1 MQNMLIT
8 TKIKIGK
15 YFVKCNIMTDQVR
28 ANLVNLPKKFEFLT
42 APISRGSLRGLKRC
56 SGCGQLNG
64 VRSSVCRNEFCK
76 LRKDALRTHIPLD
89 PVQLE
94 CLDKQK
100 SLYSLRKKEQNAQPR
115 NFVLITARSKSD
127 TSIFECYNCS
137 PGVPSTADLC
147 KHILACTTNSD
158 SLQKA
163 EVFTISRDVLWN
175 LNGLDNEHK
184 ERLWNIYQIEESNV
198 PAVQR
203 ISNSLFV
210 VKCDLSKVFPAG
222 RLHVTAVSNGSST
235 KKGIY
240 SCSCKKLKIIVEP
253 DNSVV
258 MQEEVC
264 DHILLVLAAV
274 LSNRKGKT
282 IFGNFA
288 SALKSYWMPTYIE
301 TPIVDSTQEDALFGL
316 SIDIG
321 GNFDLSGGT
330 SQANDDIFIYNN
342 DFMSDGNI
350 PDFEDIILSNSTNP
364 IAQLHNQTI
373 MDNSIGTNSNTNH
386 NDMLHPGD
394 PNLGLNFAI
403 TAEDIEDIKFHD
415 APFING
421 VKALSSSTLPNN
433 VTTAHLELSD
443 CKIELMD
450 QFELTDQ
457 IDLSTTDDITLQQEH
472 TWLGNGISILEAPI
486 LNNTTPN
493 DSCTNETTN
502 VDTSHLTHATTIFN
516 NNSLLKSNHVVE
528 APPIELP
535 TIAVVKKCPVKASE
549 LAHSVNT
556 RKFPPL
562 PGKRSV
568 IVNGVNT
575 LEQHQTNEESVA
587 SHSEEPSLAFSSWLD
602 YVIEV
607 INESV
612 GIVEERSVEHTF
624 HVHEEIFAHFSKT
637 FSTGVKLR
645 MPSSTT
651 VVKTGKYKGLIKYV
665 WYFTN
670 ASTLRRIFSTK
681 NISLETER
689 VFEYNTD
696 GEFVPYVTP
705 AIVPATNGKYKRVYP
720 KLSLYKT
727 HIWFECGS
735 SEHKNSFK
743 LEWLPSAFPKSHHG
757 ILKLEFTVGVQDPEE
772 MQRAIIGK

>member
-1 MQNMLIT
+1 
-8 TKIKIGK
+8 
-15 YFVKCNIMTDQVR
+15 MTDQVR
-28 ANLVNLPKKFEFLT
+28 AGLSNLPKKFEFLT
-42 APISRGSLRGLKRC
+42 TPISRGSLRGVRRC
-56 SGCGQLNG
+56 AGCGQLNG
-64 VRSSVCRNEFCK
+64 VRSSICRNQFCK
-76 LRKDALRTHIPLD
+76 LRKEALRTHIPLD

-94 CLDKQK
+94 CLNKQK

-115 NFVLITARSKSD
+115 NFVLLTATSKSNA
-127 TSIFECYNCS
+127 TKYECYTCS
-137 PGVPSTADLC
+137 PGVPTTSDLC
-147 KHILACTTNSD
+147 KHILACTTKPD

-163 EVFTISRDVLWN
+163 EVFSISRDVLWN

-184 ERLWNIYQIEESNV
+184 ERLWNTYQQEENNV

-210 VKCDLSKVFPAG
+210 VKCDVSKVFPAG
-222 RLHVTAVSNGSST
+222 RLHVTAISNGCST

-264 DHILLVLAAV
+264 DHILLVLVAV
-274 LSNRKGKT
+274 LSNRKGKAL
-282 IFGNFA
+282 FGNFA

-321 GNFDLSGGT
+321 GNFDMGGGD
-330 SQANDDIFIYNN
+330 SRPGDDIFIYNN
-342 DFMSDGNI
+342 DFMSGENI
-350 PDFEDIILSNSTNP
+350 PDFEDIILSNPTNP
-364 IAQLHNQTI
+364 IEQLHKHNI
-373 MDNSIGTNSNTNH
+373 MDNSIAINSTTNH
-386 NDMLHPGD
+386 NDILHPGD
-394 PNLGLNFAI
+394 PNLGLSFAI

-415 APFING
+415 APYING
-421 VKALSSSTLPNN
+421 VKSLSSSALPNN

-457 IDLSTTDDITLQQEH
+457 IDLSTTDDITLQQDH

-486 LNNTTPN
+486 LNNTTPI
-493 DSCTNETTN
+493 DSCATESTTLETAN
-502 VDTSHLTHATTIFN
+502 LTHSTTIYD
-516 NNSLLKSNHVVE
+516 NNSLLKSNNVVE

-535 TIAVVKKCPVKASE
+535 TIAVVKKCPVKASD
-549 LAHSVNT
+549 LVNSVHT

-562 PGKRSV
+562 PEKRSI
-568 IVNGVNT
+568 IVNGVKT
-575 LEQHQTNEESVA
+575 LEQHSAHVESIV
-587 SHSEEPSLAFSSWLD
+587 SSGDEPSLAFSSWLD

-607 INESV
+607 INDSV

-637 FSTGVKLR
+637 FCTGVKLR

-651 VVKTGKYKGLIKYV
+651 VIKTGKYKGLIKYV
-665 WYFTN
+665 WYFTS
-670 ASTLRRIFSTK
+670 ASTVRRIFTTK

-689 VFEYNTD
+689 IFEYNSD
-696 GEFVPYVTP
+696 GEFVPYVIKP
-705 AIVPATNGKYKRVYP
+705 IVPTTDGKYKRVYP
-720 KLSLYKT
+720 KMSLYKT
-727 HIWFECGS
+727 HIWFESGS
-735 SEHKNSFK
+735 SEYKNSFK

-757 ILKLEFTVGVQDPEE
+757 ILKLEFTVRVQDPEE
-772 MQRAIIGK
+772 MQRAIAERVK

>member
-1 MQNMLIT
+1 
-8 TKIKIGK
+8 
-15 YFVKCNIMTDQVR
+15 MTDQVR
-28 ANLVNLPKKFEFLT
+28 AGLGNLPKKFEFLST
-42 APISRGSLRGLKRC
+42 PISRGSLRGLKRC
-56 SGCGQLNG
+56 PGCGQLNG
-64 VRSSVCRNEFCK
+64 VRSSICRNQFCK
-76 LRKDALRTHIPLD
+76 LRKEALRTHIPLD

-94 CLDKQK
+94 SLDKQK

-115 NFVLITARSKSD
+115 NFVLITASSKND
-127 TSIFECYNCS
+127 TKKYECYNCS
-137 PGVPSTADLC
+137 PAASNNADIC
-147 KHILACTTNSD
+147 KHILACTTKPD
-158 SLQKA
+158 SPPKA

-175 LNGLDNEHK
+175 LNSLDNEHK
-184 ERLWNIYQIEESNV
+184 ERLWNTYQQEEINV

-210 VKCDLSKVFPAG
+210 VKCEISKVFPAG
-222 RLHVTAVSNGSST
+222 RLHVTAIGNGCST

-274 LSNRKGKT
+274 LSNRKGKAM
-282 IFGNFA
+282 FGNFA

-321 GNFDLSGGT
+321 GNFDMGGGD
-330 SQANDDIFIYNN
+330 SRPGDDIFIYNS
-342 DFMSDGNI
+342 DFMSGGNI
-350 PDFEDIILSNSTNP
+350 PDFEDIILSNPTKS
-364 IAQLHNQTI
+364 IEQLHNQNI
-373 MDNSIGTNSNTNH
+373 MDNSIATNSNTNH
-386 NDMLHPGD
+386 SDILHPGD
-394 PNLGLNFAI
+394 PNLGLSFAI
-403 TAEDIEDIKFHD
+403 TAEDIEDIKFHE

-421 VKALSSSTLPNN
+421 VKSLSSSALANN

-457 IDLSTTDDITLQQEH
+457 IDLSTTDDITLQQDH

-486 LNNTTPN
+486 LNNTTPI
-493 DSCTNETTN
+493 DSCATESTTLEN
-502 VDTSHLTHATTIFN
+502 ADLTHSTTIYN
-516 NNSLLKSNHVVE
+516 NNTLLKSNHVVE
-528 APPIELP
+528 APPIQLP

-549 LAHSVNT
+549 LVNSLNT

-562 PGKRSV
+562 PEKRSI
-568 IVNGVNT
+568 IVNGVT
-575 LEQHQTNEESVA
+575 SLEQRPANDESIV
-587 SHSEEPSLAFSSWLD
+587 SSSKEPSLAFSSWLD

-607 INESV
+607 INDSV
-612 GIVEERSVEHTF
+612 GIVEERSVEHIF

-651 VVKTGKYKGLIKYV
+651 VIKTGKYKGLIKYV

-670 ASTLRRIFSTK
+670 ASTVRRIFTTK

-689 VFEYNTD
+689 IFEYSSD
-696 GEFVPYVTP
+696 GEFVPYVIQP
-705 AIVPATNGKYKRVYP
+705 IVPTTNGKYKRVYP

-727 HIWFECGS
+727 HIWLESGN
-735 SEHKNSFK
+735 SEYKNSFK

-772 MQRAIIGK
+772 MQRAIVGK